1 MISFFCLKPNLYKH
15 KFLYRGQSDYYE
27 GKPCVLNMFRDKTH
41 NEENYFLDFL
51 IFSQE
56 LELLIKSHPIV
67 KMLEQGFEIKHD
79 LFRIM
84 MHYPGLAQ
92 HYYNKSMFL
101 DFTSDIDVMKF
112 FATTDYDYKND
123 EYYPNEDLKKI
134 GVIYYYELKFPEAFQ
149 QHNGYAL
156 KNIGKQ
162 VFFKKWLTKRFF
174 A

>member
-1 MISFFCLKPNLYKH
+1 M
-15 KFLYRGQSDYYE
+15 
-27 GKPCVLNMFRDKTH
+27 TH

-79 LFRIM
+79 LFRIRM
-84 MHYPGLAQ
+84 PYSGLAQ

-112 FATTDYDYKND
+112 LRQLIMIIKMTSIIQTR
-123 EYYPNEDLKKI
+123 
-134 GVIYYYELKFPEAFQ
+134 
-149 QHNGYAL
+149 
-156 KNIGKQ
+156 
-162 VFFKKWLTKRFF
+162 T
-174 A
+174 